1 MHKFDY
7 IIVGSGLAGLYAAY
21 KASFKGNVAVIT
33 KSLIRESNSFNAQGG
48 IAVVTACDDDPQI
61 HKSDTLI
68 AGRGLCEEEAVDI
81 LVNDGPDRIAEIIAE
96 GMKFDTE
103 GGALALGLEGGHH
116 KRRILHAGGDST
128 GKWITEFVISKVNQ
142 RDNIEVFENTTLLDL
157 LISEGVCYGV
167 RCWSDNAKLQAAEC
181 GSEVLLFANHV
192 FLTSGGTSAIYA
204 RTTNPETTVGDGLAI
219 AYNAGCRIVD
229 MEFIQFHPSALYQK
243 DSPKA
248 LLISEAVRGE
258 GAHLLDK
265 RGKRFMVPIHEL
277 AELAPR
283 DIVARSIFKQMLKDD
298 VPHVTLSL
306 RHLNREK
313 ILKRFPGIHAKCQ
326 EFGHDLTQEIPVA
339 PAAHYTV
346 GGIASNHNGRTD
358 IERLY
363 VCGEIAATG
372 IMGANRL
379 ASNSLIECL
388 VFANRAVED
397 SVTVGKAENAPE
409 FDKKFCRIEA
419 NREAYSKLKSDV
431 SNIMNR
437 YAGIIRSEDG
447 LNEGLNRIKELRE
460 NFETTIVKRED
471 GIKEFFEEASHRL
484 LTVATLIMTPALM
497 RKESRG
503 GHYREDYACA
513 DENSAVHS
521 VQQRGKEF
529 TTAEVNGDC
538 FDF

>member
-1 MHKFDY
+1 
-7 IIVGSGLAGLYAAY
+7 
-21 KASFKGNVAVIT
+21 
-33 KSLIRESNSFNAQGG
+33 
-48 IAVVTACDDDPQI
+48 
-61 HKSDTLI
+61 
-68 AGRGLCEEEAVDI
+68 
-81 LVNDGPDRIAEIIAE
+81 
-96 GMKFDTE
+96 
-103 GGALALGLEGGHH
+103 
-116 KRRILHAGGDST
+116 
-128 GKWITEFVISKVNQ
+128 
-142 RDNIEVFENTTLLDL
+142 
-157 LISEGVCYGV
+157 
-167 RCWSDNAKLQAAEC
+167 
-181 GSEVLLFANHV
+181 
-192 FLTSGGTSAIYA
+192 
-204 RTTNPETTVGDGLAI
+204 
-219 AYNAGCRIVD
+219 
-229 MEFIQFHPSALYQK
+229 
-243 DSPKA
+243 
-248 LLISEAVRGE
+248 
-258 GAHLLDK
+258 
-265 RGKRFMVPIHEL
+265 
-277 AELAPR
+277 
-283 DIVARSIFKQMLKDD
+283 
-298 VPHVTLSL
+298 L

-313 ILKRFPGIHAKCQ
+313 ILKRFPGIYAKCQ

-397 SVTVGKAENAPE
+397 SVTVGKIENIPSFE
-409 FDKKFCRIEA
+409 KMFCRIEA

-513 DENSAVHS
+513 DENYAVHS

-529 TTAEVNGDC
+529 MTAEVNGDC